1 VTAPLK
7 VALDVTPLLGPRT
20 GVGEFC
26 AGAISALSAPPAR
39 SLVSPRAFAVTWR
52 RRDRL
57 AGQLPAGVSL
67 SGRPMPARP
76 VQWVWRRF
84 DLPVVEWWAG
94 SLDVVHGTNFVVPP
108 ARRAARVATVHDLTA
123 VRYPEL
129 CEPVSRG
136 FPALVR
142 RALANGAF
150 VHTPSDF
157 VAAEVVELL
166 GADPDRVRAVHHGV
180 PTTLS
185 TGLGWAGPSTEPG
198 RIEPGPIEPGSIE
211 PGRERLPGPE
221 VPERPDLPPGVEAYI
236 LALGTIEP
244 RKDHP
249 GLVRAFDL
257 LAGSHPELA
266 LVLAGPDGWGTPAL
280 EEAVAASAFAH
291 RIIRLGY
298 VSRAQRAALLANAAV
313 FAYPSLYEG
322 FGFPPLE
329 AMTTGLPVVTT
340 DAGALPEVV
349 GDAALMVPAGEAEPL
364 AHGLQA
370 AVYDDCVRAILVDK
384 GRRRAASFGWD
395 ACAAGL
401 AALYRDAAAARG

>member
-1 VTAPLK
+1 
-7 VALDVTPLLGPRT
+7 
-20 GVGEFC
+20 
-26 AGAISALSAPPAR
+26 
-39 SLVSPRAFAVTWR
+39 
-52 RRDRL
+52 
-57 AGQLPAGVSL
+57 
-67 SGRPMPARP
+67 MPARP
-76 VQWVWRRF
+76 VQWVWRRL

-94 SLDVVHGTNFVVPP
+94 ALDVVHGTNFVVPP
-108 ARRAARVATVHDLTA
+108 ARTAARVATVHDLTA

-142 RALANGAF
+142 RALAKGAF

-157 VAAEVVELL
+157 VAGEVVELL

-180 PTTLS
+180 PTALATDVGATGRS
-185 TGLGWAGPSTEPG
+185 TGL
-198 RIEPGPIEPGSIE
+198 RQIEPGPIEPGPIE
-211 PGRERLPGPE
+211 PGQIEPGPIEPGPE
-221 VPERPDLPPGVEAYI
+221 RLLPREVPKRPDLPPGVEVYI

-280 EEAVAASAFAH
+280 EAAVAASAFTG

-298 VSRAQRAALLANAAV
+298 VSRAERAALLANAAV

-329 AMTTGLPVVTT
+329 AMATGLPVVTT

-349 GDAALMVPAGEAEPL
+349 GDAALMVAAGDAELL
-364 AHGLQA
+364 AHALEA
-370 AVYDDCVRAILVDK
+370 ALYDDGVRAALVEK